1 MEDKRTEIFNNGKA
15 IFSTK
20 GFKQTNVSDITK
32 AAGIAVG
39 TFYNYFSSKEKLFLE
54 IFLEENVKLKKSIMK
69 SIDLNEEPLAL
80 IKKLIELNINGMN
93 SNPILKEWFN
103 KDVFVKIE
111 QQYREE
117 NGVDQVDFLYDSFAE
132 LFRRWQAEGKIRN
145 DLDVELIM
153 AFFTGIIIIDTHK
166 DEIGIQHFPQIM
178 DYMAEF
184 VMKGLTDYPQ
194 AKPM

>member
-39 TFYNYFSSKEKLFLE
+39 TFYNYFSSKEAVSGDIPGRKRE
-54 IFLEENVKLKKSIMK
+54 AEKSIMK

-153 AFFTGIIIIDTHK
+153 AFSQ
-166 DEIGIQHFPQIM
+166 E
-178 DYMAEF
+178 
-184 VMKGLTDYPQ
+184 LLL
-194 AKPM
+194 

>member
-1 MEDKRTEIFNNGKA
+1 
-15 IFSTK
+15 
-20 GFKQTNVSDITK
+20 
-32 AAGIAVG
+32 
-39 TFYNYFSSKEKLFLE
+39 
-54 IFLEENVKLKKSIMK
+54 
-69 SIDLNEEPLAL
+69 
-80 IKKLIELNINGMN
+80 MN

-103 KDVFVKIE
+103 KDVFFKIE

-117 NGVDQVDFLYDSFAE
+117 NGVEQVDFLYDSFAE
-132 LFRRWQAEGKIRN
+132 LFRSWQAEGKIRN

-184 VMKGLTDYPQ
+184 VMKGLTDHPQ